1 MNEQF
6 SRFIVPLVC
15 LSLSL
20 KFLMPV
26 WFVFAQDYGGVRWG
40 MFLRILGVV
49 LIAFLAWAF
58 SAIRPPPPKICGSV
72 GGPAI
77 TAPRIKL
84 RDGRH
89 LAYKEHG
96 VPRTV
101 AKYKIIYIHG
111 FSNSR
116 HDAAVAVFASPGF
129 LEELGVYVVS
139 FDRPGYGESDP
150 HPKRTVKS
158 LALDVEAL
166 GDQLGLGPKFYV
178 IGLSMGGEAVWGC
191 LKYIPHRLA
200 GASLLAPVI
209 NYWWPSFPAN
219 LSKEGFSSQLPED
232 QWTQSV
238 AHHLPWLTYWWNTQ
252 KLFPALSILAGRR
265 EIFSSQDFEIIRS
278 FEKPVDQEYVKQQ
291 GDFESFHRD
300 LMIGFGKWEFDPM
313 LLENIF
319 PKNEGSVHLWQGD
332 DDKLVPVKLQRYI
345 AQKLP
350 WIHYHE
356 LPGAGHL
363 FAFTRKMSEEI
374 LRSLLVQ

>member
-1 MNEQF
+1 
-6 SRFIVPLVC
+6 
-15 LSLSL
+15 
-20 KFLMPV
+20 
-26 WFVFAQDYGGVRWG
+26 

-49 LIAFLAWAF
+49 LIALLAWAF

-96 VPRTV
+96 VPITV

-150 HPKRTVKS
+150 HTKRTVKS

-219 LSKEGFSSQLPED
+219 LSKEGFSSQLPQD

-252 KLFPALSILAGRR
+252 KLFPALSILAGRH